1 MAFIGG
7 IVKNFIKPLAQTAI
21 RAIAPQ
27 AAGILKGV
35 AGNVISDLFSKGT
48 GAVQGLL
55 SKIPFVGPMASNL
68 VGKYAPQ
75 LQNLA
80 TNFFNGGVDKLLTA
94 VTGQPT
100 SRPVPGTNQ
109 SVTTPSIASEPRT
122 TSIIQNTPSSSS
134 SASTATQAA
143 SNSSGGPSYNGS
155 FPSYPTPPK
164 DPKDLAGQND
174 FQSKMFDFQQA
185 SQNMNTFW
193 QMMQNTLKSMGDTAN
208 NAVRNLR

>member
-1 MAFIGG
+1 MAFIGSV
-7 IVKNFIKPLAQTAI
+7 VKNIVKPLAQTAI

-35 AGNVISDLFSKGT
+35 AGNVITDLFSKGT
-48 GAVQGLL
+48 GALQGVLG
-55 SKIPFVGPMASNL
+55 SIPFVGPLASNL

-80 TNFFNGGVDKLLTA
+80 TNFFNGGVDKLLTL

-100 SRPVPGTNQ
+100 SRPVPGTPG
-109 SVTTPSIASEPRT
+109 SVTPPPLWNDNRINTIN
-122 TSIIQNTPSSSS
+122 QNTPRSTTN
-134 SASTATQAA
+134 ASTS
-143 SNSSGGPSYNGS
+143 SNGSSSSGGPTYNGS

-164 DPKDLAGQND
+164 DPKDLAAQND